1 MKIKTITDLYLDQ
14 LQAMHST
21 ERQLIAA
28 LPTMYRAASHPQ
40 LKAIFEAHLEE
51 TKEHLHRLNRILDDL
66 GEFAGKRPCLATQGL
81 IEQTSILIQSG
92 AAEEVR
98 DAALI
103 CAAQKIEHHEIASY
117 GCLSSYANLLS
128 RRPDVR
134 LLDRSLKQERQAD
147 EDLTILALS
156 VVNLAAMA
164 A

>member
-1 MKIKTITDLYLDQ
+1 MKIKTIADLYIDQ
-14 LQAMHST
+14 LQATHSS
-21 ERQLIAA
+21 EKQLIAA
-28 LPTMYRAASHPQ
+28 LPTMCQAASNVR
-40 LKAIFEAHLEE
+40 LKAIFEAHLDE
-51 TKEHLHRLNRILDDL
+51 TREHLHRLDRILDDM
-66 GEFAGKRPCLATQGL
+66 GEFAGNRPCLATQGL
-81 IEQTSILIQSG
+81 IEQASILVQSG
-92 AAEEVR
+92 ADEEVR

-134 LLDRSLKQERQAD
+134 LLDRSLRQERQAD